1 MISELT
7 TEWKNYKTLSINGK
21 KRSLHEWRAHAQQQ
35 LQEGYG
41 MGELEEILEFVVDWS
56 NTKDWI
62 QARTSGSTGRPKN
75 IKIKKEHILA
85 SALRTLNFLDLKPE
99 NSALLCMPNKFI
111 GGKMMIARSI
121 IGALDLYIAESTS
134 LPEIPEGKS
143 IDFAALVPLQL
154 FNITEDAEATER
166 WKKVSKIIVGGGQV
180 DPRLEERTKDWPN
193 EIYESFGMTETISH
207 VALRRVNGPGERMP
221 FKVLE
226 GIEIEA
232 DERGCLVLK
241 SELLPDNPLIT
252 NDIVKIED
260 ETSFHWI
267 GRADNMINSGGVK
280 IIPEVIEKLVKPMLN
295 TKFFFAG
302 MPDEK
307 LGERVVLV
315 IEGQALSEDDQN
327 ELTEDLKVALH
338 KYEIPKD
345 IHYVDAFE
353 ETENGKLYRK
363 NTLKELKSKLAK
375 A

>member
-1 MISELT
+1 
-7 TEWKNYKTLSINGK
+7 
-21 KRSLHEWRAHAQQQ
+21 
-35 LQEGYG
+35 
-41 MGELEEILEFVVDWS
+41 
-56 NTKDWI
+56 
-62 QARTSGSTGRPKN
+62 
-75 IKIKKEHILA
+75 
-85 SALRTLNFLDLKPE
+85 
-99 NSALLCMPNKFI
+99 
-111 GGKMMIARSI
+111 
-121 IGALDLYIAESTS
+121 
-134 LPEIPEGKS
+134 
-143 IDFAALVPLQL
+143 
-154 FNITEDAEATER
+154 
-166 WKKVSKIIVGGGQV
+166 
-180 DPRLEERTKDWPN
+180 
-193 EIYESFGMTETISH
+193 
-207 VALRRVNGPGERMP
+207 MP

-307 LGERVVLV
+307 LGERAVLV

-353 ETENGKLYRK
+353 ETENGKLHRK